1 MTPDQKTRY
10 GRHLQLEGF
19 GEAAQTALLA
29 AHACV
34 IGVGGLGAPIAM
46 YLAAAGT
53 GKITLVDFDIVDL
66 SNLQRQIVH
75 FTPDVGKFK
84 VQSAAEKLA
93 LINPDIEIVALNRA
107 LSREELEALAADV
120 DVFVDGSDN
129 FATRFELN
137 EVCYRTRTPLVS
149 GGVIRYEGQVCV
161 FDPRNPESPCYQC
174 LYNPVSEGE
183 GETCQRIGVLAS
195 APGIVG
201 AVQATEA
208 IKLMAGLPVTS
219 GKLLL
224 MDARTMEWRS
234 ITLPRDPACPVCGRK
249 S

>member
-19 GEAAQTALLA
+19 GEKAQSALLA
-29 AHACV
+29 SHACV
-34 IGVGGLGAPIAM
+34 IGVGGLGAPVAL

-53 GKITLVDFDIVDL
+53 GKITLVDFDVVDL
-66 SNLQRQIVH
+66 SNLQRQVIH
-75 FTPDVGKFK
+75 FTGDVGKFK
-84 VQSAAEKLA
+84 VESAAEKLA
-93 LINPDIEIVALNRA
+93 QLNPDVEIVTINRA
-107 LSREELEALAADV
+107 LGAEELEALARDV

-137 EVCYRTRTPLVS
+137 AICHRTRTPLVS

-161 FDPRNPESPCYQC
+161 FDPREPDSPCYQC
-174 LYNPVSEGE
+174 LYKPVSEGE
-183 GETCQRIGVLAS
+183 GETCARIGVLAS
-195 APGIVG
+195 APGIIG

-208 IKLMAGLPVTS
+208 IKLMAGLPVNA

-234 ITLPRDPACPVCGRK
+234 ITLPRDPACPVCGG
-249 S
+249 SS